1 MEDLILLMKT
11 IGDKV
16 SNVFK
21 CFKKEEESED
31 EINVMISIIGREE
44 HPEEKI
50 SHFTMSNIFTLIVSF
65 YQIKQM
71 VAADVKYKNAS
82 YFSFI
87 TFISKFTNL
96 EIVAINSSSYC
107 PINHLNAVSKAFIKT
122 YLLTVALI
130 MAIQ

>member
-11 IGDKV
+11 TDGKV

-50 SHFTMSNIFTLIVSF
+50 SHFTLSNIFTLIVSF

-71 VAADVKYKNAS
+71 MAADVKYKNAS

-87 TFISKFTNL
+87 TFISNPRILK
-96 EIVAINSSSYC
+96 
-107 PINHLNAVSKAFIKT
+107 
-122 YLLTVALI
+122 
-130 MAIQ
+130 